1 MLSVL
6 GSSSGRS
13 WTNCHSAV
21 KQDIRLLQTTAL
33 RLFSLSIRGRFCV
46 GQRGNV
52 YMDYAS
58 SNHTGIERRDVLP
71 GGSPLLLTAA
81 VIGETISDA
90 LGLCR

>member
-1 MLSVL
+1 
-6 GSSSGRS
+6 
-13 WTNCHSAV
+13 
-21 KQDIRLLQTTAL
+21 
-33 RLFSLSIRGRFCV
+33 
-46 GQRGNV
+46 
-52 YMDYAS
+52 MDYAS